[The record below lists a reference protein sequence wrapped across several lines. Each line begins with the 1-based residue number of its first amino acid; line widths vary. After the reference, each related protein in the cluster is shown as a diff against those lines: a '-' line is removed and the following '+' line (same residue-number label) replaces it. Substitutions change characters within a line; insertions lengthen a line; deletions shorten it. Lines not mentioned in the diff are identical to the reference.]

1 VRQPERSGILCSTS
15 RLSSDPSI
23 SRSGKVMLRRTQAE
37 ILTNLL
43 PPRRDYVIY
52 CCLTARQSTAY
63 NGTADEI
70 IR

>member
-1 VRQPERSGILCSTS
+1 
-15 RLSSDPSI
+15 
-23 SRSGKVMLRRTQAE
+23 MLRRTQAE

-52 CCLTARQSTAY
+52 CGLTARQSSAY